1 MPPETIQ
8 LRLGGQVFE
17 GWKSARVRRSLDAA
31 AGSFDLSLS
40 ETHPD
45 RPPARLIQR
54 GASVTVTMGR
64 DTVITGY
71 IDEREIPIVGEVSI
85 RGRDRTADLVDCAPD
100 LEPNEWRS
108 TKLEDLA
115 RALAAPFGVTVRA
128 LAATGSAFAKVA
140 LNPGQK
146 AWDLL
151 EERARYRGVVLMTDG
166 LGALVIDAVGGG
178 ARAES
183 IVEGGNLLDGTAKFS
198 DLERYSDYVVRGQS
212 PGNDFLSGAAISGP
226 EGKARDLGVG
236 RFRQLVVVASSAVD
250 RAQCEARAKRE
261 ATVRAARSET
271 VSASVRGWR
280 QSSGRLWTPNEL
292 TRFRSQ
298 RFGIDAD
305 LLVVS
310 VEYRIDGSSLTTT
323 MELQRPEAFAAMPE
337 PELAETG
344 FGSMELGG

>member
-8 LRLGGQVFE
+8 LCLGGQVFE
-17 GWKSARVRRSLDAA
+17 GWKSARVRRSLDGA

-54 GASVTVTMGR
+54 GAAVTVTVGR

-71 IDEREIPIVGEVSI
+71 IDEREIPLSGEVSI

-100 LEPNEWRS
+100 LDPNEWRS

-115 RALAAPFGVTVRA
+115 RALAGPFGVAVRA
-128 LAATGSAFAKVA
+128 IASTGAAFAKVA

-166 LGALVIDAVGGG
+166 LGALLIDAIGGG
-178 ARAES
+178 ARAEE
-183 IVEGGNLLDGTAKFS
+183 IVEGRNLLDGSATFT
-198 DLERYSDYVVRGQS
+198 DTERYSEYVVRGQS
-212 PGNDFLSGAAISGP
+212 PGSDFLSGAAIAAP
-226 EGKARDLGVG
+226 EGRARDLGVG
-236 RFRQLVVVASSAVD
+236 RFRQLVLVAASAVD
-250 RAQCEARAKRE
+250 RAQCEERAKRE
-261 ATVRAARSET
+261 ASVRAARSET
-271 VSASVRGWR
+271 VTASVQGWR
-280 QSSGRLWTPNEL
+280 QSNGRLWAPNEV

-310 VEYRIDGSSLTTT
+310 AEYRIDGSSTTT
-323 MELQRPEAFAAMPE
+323 TLTLQRPEAFAAMPE

-344 FGSMELGG
+344 FGAMELG